1 MMDNKYDNDVVR
13 REYVHFILA
22 FNKDQFSMIEYGR
35 MLGLTIDQINMYAHP
50 DIDNHSMRTIIDCI
64 MNGMTD
70 NQIKVI
76 ANPKLK
82 NLGKVTQAV
91 IGFKQGL
98 TVDQVST
105 YAKPEYTVAQMISMR
120 TNLVNNE
127 GE

>member
-1 MMDNKYDNDVVR
+1 MMDNKYDNDIVR

-22 FNKDQFSMIEYGR
+22 FNKDQFSMIEHGR
-35 MLGLTIDQINMYAHP
+35 MLGLSLDQINMYAHP

-70 NQIKVI
+70 DQIKVI

-120 TNLVNNE
+120 TNLVNNK